1 MRFKLDD
8 IYSQATKDEYCSV
21 LVSPKETSRMLYGI
35 KIIQDKATG
44 LISIYN
50 TTTGGDYYTELTENE
65 YKVFLENGWRYGV
78 YVLSLSNY
86 RSKLDIIEKRIHKFI
101 NDKKSEKQIRILK
114 ESRERILARYSE
126 INFKLN
132 QLDYGNKINN
142 EEADNI

>member
-50 TTTGGDYYTELTENE
+50 TTTGGDYYTELAENE

-86 RSKLDIIEKRIHKFI
+86 RRKLTIVNKRIQTEIGKRRTNI
-101 NDKKSEKQIRILK
+101 KNLESLQKSKTRILN
-114 ESRERILARYSE
+114 RYST
-126 INFKLN
+126 FTKKLN
-132 QLDYGNKINN
+132 KIK
-142 EEADNI
+142 

>member
-1 MRFKLDD
+1 
-8 IYSQATKDEYCSV
+8 
-21 LVSPKETSRMLYGI
+21 MLYGI

-86 RSKLDIIEKRIHKFI
+86 RRKLTIVNKRIQTEIGKRRTNI
-101 NDKKSEKQIRILK
+101 KNLESLQKSKTRILN
-114 ESRERILARYSE
+114 RYST
-126 INFKLN
+126 FTKKLN
-132 QLDYGNKINN
+132 KIK
-142 EEADNI
+142 

>member
-86 RSKLDIIEKRIHKFI
+86 RRKLAIVNKRIQTEIGKRRTNI
-101 NDKKSEKQIRILK
+101 KNLESLQKSKTRILN
-114 ESRERILARYSE
+114 RYST
-126 INFKLN
+126 FTKKLN
-132 QLDYGNKINN
+132 KI
-142 EEADNI
+142 IFFVVFLK

>member
-8 IYSQATKDEYCSV
+8 IYSQAIKDEYCSV
-21 LVSPKETSRMLYGI
+21 LVSPKDTSRMLYGI

-86 RSKLDIIEKRIHKFI
+86 RRKLTIVNKRIQTEIGKRRTNI
-101 NDKKSEKQIRILK
+101 KNLESLQKSKTRILN
-114 ESRERILARYSE
+114 RYST
-126 INFKLN
+126 FTKKLN
-132 QLDYGNKINN
+132 KIK
-142 EEADNI
+142 

>member
-86 RSKLDIIEKRIHKFI
+86 RRKLTIVNKRIQTEIGKRRTNIKNLESFQ
-101 NDKKSEKQIRILK
+101 KSNTRILN
-114 ESRERILARYSE
+114 RYST
-126 INFKLN
+126 FTKKLN
-132 QLDYGNKINN
+132 KIK
-142 EEADNI
+142 

>member
-8 IYSQATKDEYCSV
+8 IYSQAIKDEYCSV

-86 RSKLDIIEKRIHKFI
+86 RRKLTIVNKRIQTEIGKRRTNI
-101 NDKKSEKQIRILK
+101 KNLESLQKSKTRILN
-114 ESRERILARYSE
+114 RYST
-126 INFKLN
+126 FTKKLN
-132 QLDYGNKINN
+132 KIK
-142 EEADNI
+142 

>member
-86 RSKLDIIEKRIHKFI
+86 RRKLTIVNKRIQTEIGKRRTNI
-101 NDKKSEKQIRILK
+101 KNLESLQKSKTRILN
-114 ESRERILARYSE
+114 RYST
-126 INFKLN
+126 FTKKLN
-132 QLDYGNKINN
+132 KIKLIN
-142 EEADNI
+142 

>member
-86 RSKLDIIEKRIHKFI
+86 RRKLTIVNKRIQTEIGKRRTNI
-101 NDKKSEKQIRILK
+101 KNLESLQKSKTRILN
-114 ESRERILARYSE
+114 RYST
-126 INFKLN
+126 FTKKLN
-132 QLDYGNKINN
+132 KIK
-142 EEADNI
+142 

>member
-86 RSKLDIIEKRIHKFI
+86 RIKLTIVNKRIQTEIGKRRTNI
-101 NDKKSEKQIRILK
+101 KNLESLQKSKTRILN
-114 ESRERILARYSE
+114 RYST
-126 INFKLN
+126 FTKKLN
-132 QLDYGNKINN
+132 KIK
-142 EEADNI
+142 

>member
-50 TTTGGDYYTELTENE
+50 TTTGGDYYTELAENE

-86 RSKLDIIEKRIHKFI
+86 RRKLAIVNKRIQTEIGKRRTNI
-101 NDKKSEKQIRILK
+101 KNLESLQKSKTRILN
-114 ESRERILARYSE
+114 RYST
-126 INFKLN
+126 FTKKLN
-132 QLDYGNKINN
+132 KIK
-142 EEADNI
+142 

>member
-8 IYSQATKDEYCSV
+8 IYSQAIKDEYCSV

-65 YKVFLENGWRYGV
+65 YKIFLENGWRYGV

-86 RSKLDIIEKRIHKFI
+86 RRKLIIVNKRIQTEIGKRRTNIKHLETL
-101 NDKKSEKQIRILK
+101 KKRKPRNLN
-114 ESRERILARYSE
+114 RYST
-126 INFKLN
+126 FTKKLN
-132 QLDYGNKINN
+132 KIK
-142 EEADNI
+142 

>member
-8 IYSQATKDEYCSV
+8 IYSQAIKDEYCSV

-78 YVLSLSNY
+78 YVLSLANY
-86 RSKLDIIEKRIHKFI
+86 RRKLTIVNKRIQTEIGKRRTNI
-101 NDKKSEKQIRILK
+101 KNLESLQKSKTRILN
-114 ESRERILARYSE
+114 RYST
-126 INFKLN
+126 FTKKLN
-132 QLDYGNKINN
+132 KIK
-142 EEADNI
+142 

>member
-8 IYSQATKDEYCSV
+8 IYSQAIKDEYCSV

-65 YKVFLENGWRYGV
+65 YKIFLENGWRYGV

-86 RSKLDIIEKRIHKFI
+86 RRKLTIVNKRIQTEIGKRRTNI
-101 NDKKSEKQIRILK
+101 KNLESLQKSKTRILN
-114 ESRERILARYSE
+114 RYST
-126 INFKLN
+126 FTKKLN
-132 QLDYGNKINN
+132 KIK
-142 EEADNI
+142 